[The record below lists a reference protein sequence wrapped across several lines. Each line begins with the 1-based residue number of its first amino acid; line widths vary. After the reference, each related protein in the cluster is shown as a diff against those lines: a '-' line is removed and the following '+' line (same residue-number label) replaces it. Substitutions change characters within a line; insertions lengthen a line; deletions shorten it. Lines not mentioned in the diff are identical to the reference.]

1 MSTRG
6 AYGFIIDGVEKITYN
21 HCDSYPECLGDNFIE
36 WLKTKTI
43 EELKDIAKKIEL
55 VNERV
60 ATTKEM
66 VDYVQEFEACNNVV
80 ISATSVSNQTLEDVY
95 CLLRETQG
103 NFSLLDKGFKYMIDR
118 KDFLYSSLFCEY
130 AYIAN
135 LDTGIFEYYEGFSEE
150 SGKGRYNTPESL
162 YDGYY
167 GVALEAEIPLNKLPV
182 KLSDYIES
190 LNKE

>member
-66 VDYVQEFEACNNVV
+66 VDYVQEFEACNNVA
-80 ISATSVSNQTLEDVY
+80 ISNIEVSKRTLEDSY
-95 CLLRETQG
+95 CLFREAQG
-103 NFSLLDKGFKYMIDR
+103 NFSLLDKGFKYM
-118 KDFLYSSLFCEY
+118 
-130 AYIAN
+130 
-135 LDTGIFEYYEGFSEE
+135 
-150 SGKGRYNTPESL
+150 
-162 YDGYY
+162 
-167 GVALEAEIPLNKLPV
+167 
-182 KLSDYIES
+182 LSKKR
-190 LNKE
+190 LLV